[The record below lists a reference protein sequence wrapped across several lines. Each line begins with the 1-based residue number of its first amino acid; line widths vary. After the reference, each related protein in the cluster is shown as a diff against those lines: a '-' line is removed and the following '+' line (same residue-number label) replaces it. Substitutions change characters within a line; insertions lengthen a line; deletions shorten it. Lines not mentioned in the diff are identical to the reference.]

1 MAFYLF
7 LSALSLQDM
16 GILRDYIAYA
26 REHIH
31 PKLTE
36 PAQQK
41 LIQAYI
47 DMRKIG
53 AGRGQISAYPRQLE
67 SLIRLAEAHA
77 KVRLSQTVEIS
88 DVDEAWRLHRE
99 ALKQSATDPLS
110 GKIDVGIL
118 TTGLSSAARKK
129 RADLIAF
136 IKDILNKKN
145 KTKTIPY
152 QTLFANVKEQSQVV
166 SWREKRKHSCETFS
180 ILFYRYYCDLLISFS
195 YYFFLSPFSPPPA
208 RHPRAVRGCSE
219 GDSR

>member
-1 MAFYLF
+1 
-7 LSALSLQDM
+7 M
-16 GILRDYIAYA
+16 GVLRDYIAYA

-47 DMRKIG
+47 DMRRG
-53 AGRGQISAYPRQLE
+53 HGRGQISAYPRQLE

-77 KVRLSQTVEIS
+77 KVRLSQDVEIV
-88 DVDEAWRLHRE
+88 DVEEAVRLHRE

-118 TTGLSSAARKK
+118 TTGLSAAARKK

-136 IKDILNKKN
+136 IKDILKKKN

-152 QTLFANVKEQSQVV
+152 QTLFGNVKETSQVV
-166 SWREKRKHSCETFS
+166 S
-180 ILFYRYYCDLLISFS
+180 
-195 YYFFLSPFSPPPA
+195 
-208 RHPRAVRGCSE
+208 
-219 GDSR
+219 

>member
-1 MAFYLF
+1 
-7 LSALSLQDM
+7 M

-77 KVRLSQTVEIS
+77 KIRLSQTVEIE

-118 TTGLSSAARKK
+118 TTGLSAAARKK
-129 RADLIAF
+129 RADLVAF
-136 IKDILNKKN
+136 IKDILKKKN

-152 QTLFANVKEQSQVV
+152 QTLFANVKEQSQIV
-166 SWREKRKHSCETFS
+166 SGRRNFFETFQFIFIIS
-180 ILFYRYYCDLLISFS
+180 RYSPSVVRVTEFLLLFFS
-195 YYFFLSPFSPPPA
+195 LFLSY
-208 RHPRAVRGCSE
+208 
-219 GDSR
+219 